1 MYSAR
6 VANIIILFLGI
17 FQATVQQSYI
27 VLYVLSQIFYL
38 IAIMLGFYIFWH
50 VIHKLLERV
59 TEKNAN
65 RSFALMAVIHS
76 VLLGIMSAIA
86 AAECAVYIAFIA
98 KSIGGFT
105 DLLLLA
111 YEYSALSASLSIICW
126 LASTEILGWT
136 IFVFVKAGGDKKVL
150 DLSPTHPY
158 PPYPI

>member
-65 RSFALMAVIHS
+65 RGFALMAVIHS

-86 AAECAVYIAFIA
+86 AAECAVYIALIA

-126 LASTEILGWT
+126 LASTEILGWA

-150 DLSPTHPY
+150 DLSPTLP
-158 PPYPI
+158 